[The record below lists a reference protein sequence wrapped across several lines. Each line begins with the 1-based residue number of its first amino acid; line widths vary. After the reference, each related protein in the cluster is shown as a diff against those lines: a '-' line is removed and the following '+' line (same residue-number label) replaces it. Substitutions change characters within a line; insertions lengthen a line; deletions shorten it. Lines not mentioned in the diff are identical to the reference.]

1 VFTWTSV
8 LSLLGPSS
16 ISIMLVIMGLLSRKL
31 GRVTSAAPHYIGF
44 FIAAVLVGIG
54 AVARF
59 VALIAGTGAPSDD
72 NILWLTLHS
81 GIPTI
86 GVTLGAIVAWRYWSW
101 LLAER
106 D

>member
-1 VFTWTSV
+1 VFTWTSL
-8 LSLLGPSS
+8 LSLFGPIS
-16 ISIMLVIMGLLSRKL
+16 ISIMLVTMGLLSRRL

-54 AVARF
+54 VATRF
-59 VALIAGTGAPSDD
+59 IALIAGSGAPSND
-72 NILWLTLHS
+72 NIIWLTLHS